1 MSSERKIISASTAK
15 RLEVEQ
21 GSKKRERESKRTG
34 TKKRVKSQELQVST
48 KLQVI
53 SFYIKVTWCKL

>member
-21 GSKKRERESKRTG
+21 GSKKRESKRTG